1 MPYSIRL
8 PDGRIIANIPDNV
21 NPKDAAERIRAAGL
35 VGAVEEPEDERSTTE
50 MLGAAFMRGAKQT
63 GSLLGDVLPAQI
75 ATAVGADEYA
85 ARQMEEAAQTQREI
99 QEKYPARYPT
109 LEAVKGPGDYLPF
122 AGEVIAENVANLAT
136 AIVPGAGGAALAG
149 RAAAGAALK
158 RGLTAEA
165 AAAAGASAA
174 GKGAAG
180 GAFLGSYAL
189 NSPEIFQNI
198 YEETGELAP
207 GAAAL
212 AGSVSAALD
221 SILPAAIVNRLSPG
235 AKSTIVERILERSG
249 MSPGIARGAVAGVIG
264 GVAVEG
270 PTEAGQEAISIAAEK
285 FVADNDA
292 VWGSKEFN
300 RLVESGVR
308 GAIGGGGISGA
319 IGAVKGIGER
329 APERA
334 PEIQDPTLAAAA
346 ERVRALQ
353 PEEDMGE
360 VVDEAKPTVPPTVG
374 AGATRAGVE
383 PAAVEP
389 SVPVSERGAEAVPPR
404 AAALETGRLA
414 EPVPPVSEPR
424 VGEEVQPSALE
435 TAAPVG
441 FKTSKGSL
449 YALDETGRTSRTKKS
464 PGKGQ
469 GKTYP
474 PHLAFYV
481 KPEDADSIRD
491 DKIGGNASIRLG
503 YDRDGKFQKI
513 SDISELPAGTQPLV
527 AVVDKDKNTLRGF
540 YPAKTNPEV
549 GLSPIEKLYNDDG
562 TANTH
567 VGNPIVELFSA
578 PAATPEAAPTPAPT
592 PTPEKSSLTALEI
605 EREFRQR
612 MSAGEFSQIQPPQ
625 SLIDLTKQV
634 READAKAN
642 YPAAKAAATKLSR
655 RLNRELEAFA
665 RQVLGKDPSYNDI
678 GNLNLRINQFIDPEL
693 AEYITAPQQ
702 QEIPGVSEPFSL
714 RNLLDQSDEKQL
726 AKYDEILEPPKKK
739 EKVFAE
745 STPVLKELQNTSQ
758 RLADFIASRG
768 FDPNNLASVR
778 RAPED
783 VSDAIKILGNLRAG
797 ANNIVTSIRSQEYK
811 YATATD
817 KEAAKAI
824 PKTGLLNT
832 LSRVQSD
839 IKTARSFLDDPSS
852 GTGQLVFSTIRQ
864 ADPDVQGMKA
874 ASVQDVVEEITR
886 GYANLPAMR
895 AVQNVSELPADIQAQ
910 IKNEGAVPKG
920 MYDTKTATVY
930 FVGNNLA
937 GPTDTILT
945 AIHEIIGHF
954 GLRAILGADYQRV
967 MNEIYNGNASI
978 REKANKKLRETDKL
992 PLEIATEEVLAEMA
1006 ETKLAE
1012 YEAGKK
1018 TGISGA
1024 LRRIIDAIKR
1034 FASKIGRPLKDVTDK
1049 DVLELLSNSRKFV
1062 QGERL
1067 GYDRFTEGVAADKPL
1082 EAQIDKNYRTVYS
1095 KANQELD
1102 DAMSQ
1107 FQTPAGPVRI
1117 DPTNARKSI
1126 KADAESRM
1134 RYDQAKGLFGIKK
1147 LASYGPAVRQAMLKI
1162 MTLRMI
1168 NDAAGKKV
1176 PEVGNAVRTTENLIS
1191 MRNNIM
1197 KEAQEKVTNK
1207 LLDVLKRK
1215 NGTDQIQLMGEV
1227 AIQATILSVDPDPNG
1242 KFHSPNKT
1250 LSDAWN
1256 LLDDDVKEI
1265 YREMRDFYERQIDG
1279 TVNDMVERIN
1289 NNVAD
1294 PTKRSRLIKE
1304 LLDEVGPSKRKGP
1317 YFPLRRFGNYWF
1329 QVGTGDTKEF
1339 YMFESAF
1346 DRDFWMKE
1354 RQAELDAAN
1363 RSDLEIVSGD
1373 QIRGAADSLHS
1384 AVATESLFTKIDS
1397 IIDGA
1402 TTDGKNASRL
1412 KDELKDSVRQLNY
1425 LMLPTTNMRKMF
1437 VHRKGIPGAS
1447 TDITRVF
1454 SSSAVNIAYQRARTK
1469 YADPFYQNIDRGFA
1483 SLEKDTTPES
1493 RVQNDILIEL
1503 ENRTSHILGIEPTTG
1518 AQRLANYA
1526 TQASFLWLLT
1536 APASA
1541 ILNVVGTITV
1551 GMPYIAARYGYG
1563 PAMGKMFDYFRKY
1576 VATAPTMKEGVTVA
1590 PTLEKSTNLTP
1601 LQSAAYAR
1609 LSHDNAID
1617 ASLTYDVM
1625 GLADRPL
1632 EKRGLLANRFV
1643 EGISALFHHSERMN
1657 REVMTMTIFDFAYDK
1672 FKKEG
1677 KLSDAEAFESAI
1689 QEAKDLTT
1697 MSLGDFTR
1705 ATRAPI
1711 FTGPVAKVLFQFK
1724 QYSLLMTYNI
1734 LRNTQLGFNPFRKNL
1749 TDDEKAM
1756 AIEAR
1761 RRMYGVLGMTA
1772 LFAGLKGMPIFSA
1785 VGAMVEAMSG
1795 DDEDEIV
1802 DFEYWLD
1809 GYLRDTFG
1817 GTAAAAIM
1825 RGLIP
1830 QVTGAAL
1837 SERASLDLAD
1847 LWLRDSGYQKTAE
1860 DTIKEQILSLLGPTV
1875 SIGLGAAKGW
1885 DTMQNGQFE
1894 RGLESMMPTVARNL
1908 LVVKRYFEEE
1918 GATTKRGVM
1927 IKEDI
1932 TPAEYISQALG
1943 FTPEDVMQRQ
1953 KATIRRKSAESAIEA
1968 QRERLL
1974 NRLFFAVWADDDS
1987 NVDAALAKIDE
1998 YNDKYPELP
2007 IDQETIQTSIAN
2019 RSKSIAEQEAFGG
2032 VNKKLADRLG
2042 EQFRQPE

>member
-1 MPYSIRL
+1 MATLEELFSALRS
-8 PDGRIIANIPDNV
+8 AH
-21 NPKDAAERIRAAGL
+21 AAGKKEDAQKL
-35 VGAVEEPEDERSTTE
+35 ADYIRSISQAAPKEEPEDERSTTE

-63 GSLLGDVLPAQI
+63 GSLIADVLPAQI

-122 AGEVIAENVANLAT
+122 AGEVIAEQIPNLAT
-136 AIVPGAGGAALAG
+136 AIIPGAGGAALAG

-300 RLVESGVR
+300 RLIESGVR

-319 IGAVKGIGER
+319 IGAVKGVGER

-334 PEIQDPTLAAAA
+334 PEIQDPALAAAA

-374 AGATRAGVE
+374 AGATRTGVE

-389 SVPVSERGAEAVPPR
+389 SVPVPERGAEAVPPR

-414 EPVPPVSEPR
+414 EPVTPVSEPR

-435 TAAPVG
+435 TEVPVEAVTP
-441 FKTSKGSL
+441 TS
-449 YALDETGRTSRTKKS
+449 TPT
-464 PGKGQ
+464 P
-469 GKTYP
+469 
-474 PHLAFYV
+474 
-481 KPEDADSIRD
+481 
-491 DKIGGNASIRLG
+491 
-503 YDRDGKFQKI
+503 
-513 SDISELPAGTQPLV
+513 
-527 AVVDKDKNTLRGF
+527 TLEE
-540 YPAKTNPEV
+540 P
-549 GLSPIEKLYNDDG
+549 
-562 TANTH
+562 
-567 VGNPIVELFSA
+567 
-578 PAATPEAAPTPAPT
+578 APTPAPEVAPT
-592 PTPEKSSLTALEI
+592 PTPT
-605 EREFRQR
+605 
-612 MSAGEFSQIQPPQ
+612 
-625 SLIDLTKQV
+625 
-634 READAKAN
+634 
-642 YPAAKAAATKLSR
+642 
-655 RLNRELEAFA
+655 
-665 RQVLGKDPSYNDI
+665 LGPT
-678 GNLNLRINQFIDPEL
+678 PTT
-693 AEYITAPQQ
+693 ITPQQ

-811 YATATD
+811 FATAAD

-874 ASVQDVVEEITR
+874 ASVQDVVEDITR
-886 GYANLPAMR
+886 GYANLPAMK

-930 FVGNNLA
+930 FVGSNLA
-937 GPTDTILT
+937 GPTDTVLT

-978 REKANKKLRETDKL
+978 RKKADEKLRGTDKL

-1049 DVLELLSNSRKFV
+1049 DVLDLLSNASKFV

-1082 EAQIDKNYRTVYS
+1082 EAKIDKEYRTVYS

-1117 DPTNARKSI
+1117 DPTNARKNI
-1126 KADAESRM
+1126 KAYAESRM

-1147 LASYGPAVRQAMLKI
+1147 LASYGPAVRQALLKI

-1168 NDAAGKKV
+1168 NDSAGTKV
-1176 PEVGNAVRTTENLIS
+1176 PQIGSAIRITENLIS
-1191 MRNNIM
+1191 MRSNIM
-1197 KEAQEKVTNK
+1197 KEAQEKVINK

-1215 NGTDQIQLMGEV
+1215 NGSDQIQLMGEV

-1250 LSDAWN
+1250 LSDAWD

-1289 NNVAD
+1289 RNVAD
-1294 PTKRSRLIKE
+1294 PTKKARLIKE
-1304 LLDEVGPSKRKGP
+1304 LLDEVGPAKRKGP

-1329 QVGTGDTKEF
+1329 QVGKGDDKEF

-1354 RQAELDAAN
+1354 RQAEIDASN
-1363 RSDLEIVSGD
+1363 RPDLEIVSGD
-1373 QIRGAADSLHS
+1373 QIRGATESLHS
-1384 AVATESLFTKIDS
+1384 TLATESAFNQIDK
-1397 IIDGA
+1397 IIDGS
-1402 TTDGKNASRL
+1402 TTKGKNADQL
-1412 KDELKDSVRQLNY
+1412 KDELKDSIRQLNY

-1469 YADPFYQNIDRGFA
+1469 YADPFYQNIDNGFA
-1483 SLEKDTTPES
+1483 ALEGDTTPEA

-1503 ENRTSHILGIEPTTG
+1503 ENRTPHILGIEPTTG
-1518 AQRLANYA
+1518 AQKLANYA

-1563 PAMGKMFDYFRKY
+1563 PAMGKMFDYLRKY

-1590 PTLEKSTNLTP
+1590 PTLEKSTDLTP
-1601 LQSAAYAR
+1601 LQAAAYAR

-1749 TDDEKAM
+1749 TADEKAM
-1756 AIEAR
+1756 AVEAR

-1817 GTAAAAIM
+1817 GTAAATIM

-1847 LWLRDSGYQKTAE
+1847 LWFRDSGYQKTAE
-1860 DTIKEQILSLLGPTV
+1860 DTVKEQILSLLGPTV
-1875 SIGLGAAKGW
+1875 SISLGAVKGW

-1974 NRLFFAVWADDDS
+1974 NRLFFAVWADDDAGL
-1987 NVDAALAKIDE
+1987 DAALEKIDA
-1998 YNDKYPELP
+1998 YNDKYPELA
-2007 IDQETIQTSIAN
+2007 INQETIQTSIAN